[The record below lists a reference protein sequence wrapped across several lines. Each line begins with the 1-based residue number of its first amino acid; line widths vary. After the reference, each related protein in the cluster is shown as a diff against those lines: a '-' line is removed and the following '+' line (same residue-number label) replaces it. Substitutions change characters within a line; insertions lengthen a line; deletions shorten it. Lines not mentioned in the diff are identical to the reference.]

1 MSDLLTPIILMM
13 LFVLVEA
20 GVLQVSGRQKI
31 DWLDVIFNINSGHMM
46 LWLFRCLEVLCY
58 SLVVNHFSFGL
69 FDNASVILLWLFTLL
84 CGISVFTGYIDGITR
99 CARCG
104 RFM

>member
-31 DWLDVIFNINSGHMM
+31 DWLDVIFNINS
-46 LWLFRCLEVLCY
+46 
-58 SLVVNHFSFGL
+58 
-69 FDNASVILLWLFTLL
+69 DI
-84 CGISVFTGYIDGITR
+84 
-99 CARCG
+99 
-104 RFM
+104 

>member
-58 SLVVNHFSFGL
+58 SWWS
-69 FDNASVILLWLFTLL
+69 ITLAL
-84 CGISVFTGYIDGITR
+84 GCLIMR
-99 CARCG
+99 P
-104 RFM
+104 